1 MVGTWKD
8 WRKKQTITSTL
19 WLPAVQKKQAE
30 KNADCTIKSTQQK
43 ESDLKPRNSDIP
55 RSEFQTS
62 SRSKLWKVNKIIN
75 LQNQICVLKLYSVWF
90 LLCHICH
97 VYLSFIICLFLVW
110 VYAWNIE
117 DNVWFKCGGVTIVL
131 HEIRRNLSPITS
143 SVVPCCF
150 KYFF

>member
-8 WRKKQTITSTL
+8 WRKKQTITSTSC
-19 WLPAVQKKQAE
+19 LPAVQKKQAE
-30 KNADCTIKSTQQK
+30 KNADWIIKSTQQN

-62 SRSKLWKVNKIIN
+62 SRSKLWKVNKIIY

-90 LLCHICH
+90 LLCYTCH
-97 VYLSFIICLFLVW
+97 VYSLFVCLLVFVW

-117 DNVWFKCGGVTIVL
+117 DDVWFKCGGGAGN
-131 HEIRRNLSPITS
+131 H
-143 SVVPCCF
+143 CF
-150 KYFF
+150 AWNS